1 MAAWSRLRVCHSQV
15 PQPVGDPVKV
25 CQSLWSLVGAACTY
39 DDAGVSNKQ
48 ARISQ
53 HFKWMTETDVN
64 WNALELKSPCN
75 HLLEPYTVTIITF
88 SSICRPVVWIKTPM
102 VIIYASVVGKSKLPT
117 ALPLSKYLR
126 ISQVCL
132 YNLHQ

>member
-1 MAAWSRLRVCHSQV
+1 MAAWSRLGVCHSQV
-15 PQPVGDPVKV
+15 PQSVRRGP
-25 CQSLWSLVGAACTY
+25 CQGMPQPLVFSRCRLY

-75 HLLEPYTVTIITF
+75 HLLEPYTVTIITL
-88 SSICRPVVWIKTPM
+88 SSNCRPVVRIETTI

-117 ALPLSKYLR
+117 ALPFSKY
-126 ISQVCL
+126 
-132 YNLHQ
+132 

>member
-1 MAAWSRLRVCHSQV
+1 MAAWSRLGVCHSQV
-15 PQPVGDPVKV
+15 PQSVRRGP
-25 CQSLWSLVGAACTY
+25 CQGMPQPLVFSRCRLY

-75 HLLEPYTVTIITF
+75 HLLEPYMVTRPDHDDNHNFGIKLP
-88 SSICRPVVWIKTPM
+88 SSCVDM
-102 VIIYASVVGKSKLPT
+102 YASVVGKSKLPT
-117 ALPLSKYLR
+117 GLPLSKY
-126 ISQVCL
+126 
-132 YNLHQ
+132 